1 MSHGMLYAVAIAGAL
16 LAGCVGSPRVGESES
31 ALGFPNDEAAFDFFV
46 QKGLTE
52 AQSAGIVGNLDVESG
67 VNPSS
72 VQSGG
77 PGRGIA
83 QWSVGARW
91 DTTYHDNTTWYA
103 AQQGQGLLT
112 LSLQLEFIWYELNHD
127 SSYGLAQLEATT
139 TVSGATLAFSKYFEG
154 CGTCNNSIRVTDA
167 QHVYATFKGT
177 TGHDLATAPGVCVL
191 ANGDTGTC
199 IDTTVCNGM
208 SGHVASPGF
217 CAGASNIQCCTLA
230 AVPPPDGDAATGP
243 VVDASVIP
251 DSTDT
256 DGGLDAKSDK
266 GCSVGGDPRTV
277 GLGVFASLL
286 VLIALRR
293 KRTT

>member
-1 MSHGMLYAVAIAGAL
+1 MSHGNLYAVAIAGAL
-16 LAGCVGSPRVGESES
+16 LAGCVGPSQVGEAQS

-67 VNPSS
+67 VNPSA

-77 PGRGIA
+77 LGRGIA

-103 AQQGQGLLT
+103 AQQGQGLHT

-154 CGTCNNSIRVTDA
+154 CGTCNNSTRVTDA

-208 SGHVASPGF
+208 SGYVSSPGF
-217 CAGASNIQCCTLA
+217 CAGTSNIQCCTLA
-230 AVPPPDGDAATGP
+230 ALPADGDASTGYITDAGA
-243 VVDASVIP
+243 DASTVTGI
-251 DSTDT
+251 TT
-256 DGGLDAKSDK
+256 SDE
-266 GCSVGGDPRTV
+266 GCGVAGGDPRSSEF
-277 GLGVFASLL
+277 GLCASLL
-286 VLIALRR
+286 VLLALRR
-293 KRTT
+293 KRTA